1 MGEFL
6 VAGALPNVFRD
17 SDVTMQQDGVDWTEA
32 EKAVARAAFEKACE
46 RETQA
51 LVEEVRS
58 KAGKIADLDEI
69 WQLHDYLSA
78 RRHDIDGKYDY
89 RYSSLVFVFAQLLRE
104 KWLRLEDLKGLEE
117 SRLAKI
123 SALSRM

>member
-1 MGEFL
+1 MHQ
-6 VAGALPNVFRD
+6 D
-17 SDVTMQQDGVDWTEA
+17 SVDWTKA
-32 EKAVARAAFEKACE
+32 EKVAARAAFEKAYE
-46 RETQA
+46 RETRA
-51 LVEEVRS
+51 LIEEVRT
-58 KAGKIADLDEI
+58 KASEIANLDEI

-104 KWLRLEDLKGLEE
+104 KWLGLEDLEGLAA
-117 SRLAKI
+117 SRVAKI

>member
-1 MGEFL
+1 
-6 VAGALPNVFRD
+6 
-17 SDVTMQQDGVDWTEA
+17 MQQDSIDWTET
-32 EKAVARAAFEKACE
+32 EKVVAQAAFERAHA

-51 LVEEVRS
+51 LVAEVRT
-58 KAGKIADLDEI
+58 KASEIANIAEI

-89 RYSSLVFVFAQLLRE
+89 HYANLIFVFARLLKE
-104 KWLRLEDLKGLEE
+104 QWLQLEDLEGLAEN
-117 SRLAKI
+117 RIAKI

>member
-1 MGEFL
+1 
-6 VAGALPNVFRD
+6 
-17 SDVTMQQDGVDWTEA
+17 MQQSGVNWTEA
-32 EKAVARAAFEKACE
+32 EKVVAQAAFRKAYE

-51 LVEEVRS
+51 LIEEVRA
-58 KAGKIADLDEI
+58 KAAAIVNLDEI

-89 RYSSLVFVFAQLLRE
+89 RYSNLVFVFAQLLRE
-104 KWLRLEDLKGLEE
+104 KWLHLEDLGGLEE
-117 SRLAKI
+117 SRIAKI

>member
-1 MGEFL
+1 
-6 VAGALPNVFRD
+6 
-17 SDVTMQQDGVDWTEA
+17 MQQDGVGWTEA
-32 EKAVARAAFEKACE
+32 EKVVARVAFEKAYE

-51 LVEEVRS
+51 LVEEVRT
-58 KAGKIADLDEI
+58 KAGKIADLDEV

-104 KWLRLEDLKGLEE
+104 KWLQLEDLKGLEE
-117 SRLAKI
+117 NRLAKI